1 MRKSFAETMEVGRL
15 LIQAKAAVDH
25 GEWLPLLRSVGLHER
40 TAQMWMRVVR
50 NPRFA
55 NASPDLLLPASPTT
69 LSLIAR
75 LSDEDYK
82 RLANGFINPAV
93 SGAAIHEQLCKLKQA
108 ADEERILGLT
118 PVPGKFR
125 TLVFDPGWPIMSR
138 GTRACTYATM
148 T

>member
-55 NASPDLLLPASPTT
+55 NASPELAFAS
-69 LSLIAR
+69 
-75 LSDEDYK
+75 
-82 RLANGFINPAV
+82 LANHAFANRSA
-93 SGAAIHEQLCKLKQA
+93 
-108 ADEERILGLT
+108 
-118 PVPGKFR
+118 FR
-125 TLVFDPGWPIMSR
+125 
-138 GTRACTYATM
+138 
-148 T
+148 